1 MINKKHLRKAKYLM
15 KQKNGVLLL
24 VTRAL
29 AFGLHP
35 IFSYEKYHLI
45 VFDLVMANKTAKI
58 KGDISNTRIVMI
70 SNINDLEKLISG
82 NNQFQLFLLENN
94 FMENYHL
101 KLDTG
106 GLLFL
111 LVNVKENEIMCSNW
125 VSLTSKTHKTMNTSC
140 YSVDFNKEAHLGG
153 LYTHQKYRGL
163 GYSRYLTLEA
173 SKYLLSIGKT
183 HWKSAISK
191 NNDSSLRS
199 ASALGAKIYGETKYL
214 KILFFTRWKEQLYSH
229 GHA

>member
-1 MINKKHLRKAKYLM
+1 MINKKHLIKAKYLM
-15 KQKNGVLLL
+15 KQKNGILLL

-45 VFDLVMANKTAKI
+45 VLDLVMVNKTEEI

-70 SNINDLEKLISG
+70 TDNNDLEKLVSG
-82 NNQFQLFLLENN
+82 NRQFQSFLLENN
-94 FMENYHL
+94 FMENYRV
-101 KLDTG
+101 KLDAG
-106 GLLFL
+106 GLLFI
-111 LVNVKENEIMCSNW
+111 LVNVKENEIICSNW
-125 VSLTSKTHKTMNTSC
+125 VSLTSKTHKTMNTSY

-153 LYTHQKYRGL
+153 LYTYQKYRGL

-191 NNDSSLRS
+191 TNDSSLRS

-214 KILFFTRWKEQLYSH
+214 KILFFTRWKEQRYTH
-229 GHA
+229 HRA